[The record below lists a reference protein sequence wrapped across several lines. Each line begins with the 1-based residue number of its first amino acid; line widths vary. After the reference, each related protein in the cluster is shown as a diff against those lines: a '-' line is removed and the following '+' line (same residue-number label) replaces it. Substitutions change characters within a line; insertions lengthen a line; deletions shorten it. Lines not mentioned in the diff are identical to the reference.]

1 VGGHSEQKKSNKSIW
16 SDSHIKFCHL
26 FWIEFID
33 VNYRMNKRIILL
45 SLTLLAGTAA
55 CTKKE
60 KESPSSIVET
70 PPAPVNDL
78 PKMPITL
85 SDGSII
91 KAQELKGKNI
101 LILFQPDCDH
111 CQHEAEQI
119 QANLESFKDYALYFI
134 SSAPQPDIEKFAVDY
149 KLKNE
154 DNIYFG
160 TTSSENVIDNFGPI
174 QAPSV
179 YIYSDQKLV
188 KDFNG
193 QVDVSVIIKYL

>member
-1 VGGHSEQKKSNKSIW
+1 MKKSLIVLW
-16 SDSHIKFCHL
+16 L
-26 FWIEFID
+26 P
-33 VNYRMNKRIILL
+33 ILIG
-45 SLTLLAGTAA
+45 AAA
-55 CTKKE
+55 CTNEKKE
-60 KESPSSIVET
+60 GASSIVEA
-70 PPAPVNDL
+70 PPAPVSDL

-85 SDGSII
+85 MDGSII
-91 KAQELKGKNI
+91 KAQDLKGKNI
-101 LILFQPDCDH
+101 LVLFQPDCDH

-119 QANLESFKDYALYFI
+119 QANLASFKGYALYFV
-134 SSAPQPDIEKFAVDY
+134 SSASQTDIEKFAADY

-160 TTSSENVIDNFGPI
+160 MTSSENVIDNFGPI
-174 QAPSV
+174 QAPSI